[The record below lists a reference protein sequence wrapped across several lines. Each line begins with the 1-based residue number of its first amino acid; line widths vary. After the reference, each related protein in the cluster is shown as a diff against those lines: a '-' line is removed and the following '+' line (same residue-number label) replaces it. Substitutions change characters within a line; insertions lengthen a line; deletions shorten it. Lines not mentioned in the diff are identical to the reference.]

1 MSEISCAA
9 RSLIMAAAITAG
21 LEAVAAQPEAAAE
34 HYSLRNPKP
43 ADKLREMS
51 TDRPDTT
58 ESPFTVDVGHFQLEL
73 SFVDVT
79 SDKRSDD
86 GFLSRSLEIA
96 PMLLKLGV
104 LDNMDLQLGIAP
116 YTRTHQTDEATGA
129 TTTAQGFGDL
139 TLRAKI
145 NLWGNDGG
153 VTAFAIMPF
162 VKLPTA
168 HEALGNGRVEG
179 GVILPLAV
187 QLPHGLSLCFMPE
200 FDAVTTGDGEPY
212 RVDWVH
218 TATLGFPIAGEV
230 GGYVEYAGFADLSHT
245 EPYRRY
251 FNAGVTYAPTPNIQ
265 VDGGVR
271 IGLTTAAD
279 DWGLF
284 VGISH
289 RY

>member
-1 MSEISCAA
+1 MTATLAA
-9 RSLIMAAAITAG
+9 VPTPSDAAPAR
-21 LEAVAAQPEAAAE
+21 
-34 HYSLRNPKP
+34 YSLRNPKP

-79 SDKRSDD
+79 SDNRGGD
-86 GFLSRSLEIA
+86 GFESRSLEIA
-96 PMLLKLGV
+96 PVLLKLGV
-104 LDNMDLQLGIAP
+104 LENMDLQLGITP
-116 YTRTHQTDEATGA
+116 YTRTQQTDGAAEATS
-129 TTTAQGFGDL
+129 TAQGFGDL
-139 TLRAKI
+139 TVRAKI

-168 HEALGNGRVEG
+168 HDELGNGRVEG
-179 GVILPLAV
+179 GVILPLAI

-200 FDAVTTGDGEPY
+200 FDAVTTGDNDPY
-212 RVDWVH
+212 RIDWVH
-218 TATLGFPIAGEV
+218 TTTLGFPIAGEV

-251 FNAGVTYAPTPNIQ
+251 FNAGVTYAPTPNVQ

-271 IGLTTAAD
+271 VGLTTAAD

-284 VGISH
+284 VGISC